1 MGNHGNAAPA
11 AGLKTVAPIKE
22 ANGAVKARKT
32 SKFNNGKRKKK
43 KKEQQTRCVGL
54 RGLNNSLLP

>member
-32 SKFNNGKRKKK
+32 SKFNNGKRKIKK
-43 KKEQQTRCVGL
+43 KKSSKHDVWGCVV
-54 RGLNNSLLP
+54 

>member
-43 KKEQQTRCVGL
+43 KKKSSKHDVWGCVV
-54 RGLNNSLLP
+54 